1 MTDDPMFFP
10 RLRRHAKFMFIAL
23 AVIFVL
29 GFIIVAVA
37 RAGVQG
43 AHKQKLNRDDIYY
56 EIVNDGDD
64 HGNYV
69 ETYHV
74 PNDRGGKVYCVVYS
88 DKIGDGGGA
97 GIDCDWAH
105 AQ

>member
-1 MTDDPMFFP
+1 MSSIKTVLMWALLILVP
-10 RLRRHAKFMFIAL
+10 LLIFIL
-23 AVIFVL
+23 
-29 GFIIVAVA
+29 IITNVAFGSTA
-37 RAGVQG
+37 HQQG

-64 HGNYV
+64 HGNYI

-74 PNDRGGKVYCVVYS
+74 PNGRGGKVYCVVYS